1 MSDQVVKPADRPDMS
16 EDLAVTDFKNPLP
29 WLARRISQTRFED
42 LPPDAVQKAKTFLI
56 DTFGVGV
63 AGSAGFRLDSIVKVA
78 GSWGAGDEA
87 TVWVGGARLPAGAA
101 AFVNAYQIHS
111 LEFDCVNE
119 EAVLH
124 PFATILSAVLAYC
137 ERRSGQ
143 GQPVSGRDFLTAV
156 VMGVDMSIFLG
167 KAATGPISFFRPATA
182 GGFGAAAAIA
192 RLEGFDENR
201 LIRTLGN
208 QYGQTSG
215 TLQPHVEGSPLL
227 GMQVGFNA
235 RAAIA
240 SGDFVREGILGSE
253 DVLTGQYGY
262 FRLMEEPGLDLAFA
276 RAELEAHFQIERMT
290 HKPYPSGRLTHGVVD
305 GLGRLMRAHGL
316 APDDIAAIHCEV
328 PQLVK
333 RLVGRP
339 DIPDP
344 APNYAKLCLAFVAG
358 TYLSH
363 GAVDVEHFIGSDM
376 LRDPRTHAFASKVT
390 VEQNDNPS
398 HSAMAPLMV
407 EVRLNSGHTHAV
419 TIDAVYG
426 HADNPLTAD
435 ENLDKFWR
443 CWRRV
448 PGLGDAQ
455 GQALIDVVEAIED
468 LSDAAAIPRLLV
480 ARPGEGGA

>member
-1 MSDQVVKPADRPDMS
+1 MQTPD
-16 EDLAVTDFKNPLP
+16 NPLP
-29 WLARRISQTRFED
+29 WLAARIAGTRYED
-42 LPPDAVQKAKTFLI
+42 LPPEAIAKAKTFLI

-78 GSWGAGDEA
+78 SSWGAGDEA
-87 TVWVGGARLPAGAA
+87 TVWVTGQRLPAGAA

-143 GQPVSGRDFLTAV
+143 GNPVSGRDFLMAV
-156 VMGVDMSIFLG
+156 IMGVDMSIFLG

-192 RLEGFDENR
+192 RLEGLSPEH
-201 LIRTLGN
+201 LIRALGN

-240 SGDFVREGILGSE
+240 SSDFVREGILGPY

-262 FRLMEEPGLDLAFA
+262 FRLMEEPGLDIGFA
-276 RAELEAHFQIERMT
+276 KAELEAHFQVQQMT

-305 GLGRLMRAHGL
+305 GLKRLMAAHGF
-316 APDDIAAIHCEV
+316 APDDIQAIHCKV

-344 APNYAKLCLAFVAG
+344 APNYAKLCLPFVAG
-358 TYLSH
+358 TYLNH
-363 GAVDVEHFIGSDM
+363 RAVDVEHFIGPAM
-376 LRDPRTHAFASKVT
+376 LRDPRTHAFAAMVT
-390 VEQNDNPS
+390 LEQTDNPS
-398 HSAMAPLMV
+398 HSAMAPLSV
-407 EVRLNSGHTHAV
+407 SVRLKNGATHEV
-419 TIDAVYG
+419 TIAAVYG
-426 HADNPLTAD
+426 HADNPLTRE

-448 PGLGDAQ
+448 PGLGAAQ

-468 LSDAAAIPRLLV
+468 LADAAAIPRLLI
-480 ARPGEGGA
+480 ARPDEEPRP